1 MTGRNGASRTTPV
14 YLVVPELAEMVA
26 ASLRR
31 DADAQAAAAADTD
44 RTALTAP
51 LIALIRRCAAQT
63 DPYADPGRAVT
74 PDEAKP

>member
-44 RTALTAP
+44 RVALTGP
-51 LIALIRRCAAQT
+51 LVSLLRRCAAQT
-63 DPYADPGRAVT
+63 DAYAQPEDT
-74 PDEAKP
+74 P